1 MISMWKTSTT
11 MAMTDM
17 TNSVSPLLN
26 LRILVLTLGEA
37 HHAAWWKSQ
46 FLSHTGLSFLEH
58 VYPRSTFAAA
68 IRSAGRAARAVHDAN
83 VGKGDVFH
91 LFRLSRELE
100 RQIDTTL
107 VEQSQALQTQCHPLL
122 MNRARLLEAL
132 DVLAGETLAAS
143 SVGPMRL
150 LAKPGEWAP
159 AMAAAYLQAFRDG
172 TQVFPYFEVEETNL

>member
-1 MISMWKTSTT
+1 

-100 RQIDTTL
+100 RQIDAILT
-107 VEQSQALQTQCHPLL
+107 EQPQALQTRYHPLL
-122 MNRARLLEAL
+122 TEREQLLEAL
-132 DVLAGETLAAS
+132 KTLAGETPAGS

-150 LAKPGEWAP
+150 LSKPGEWAP

-172 TQVFPYFEVEETNL
+172 TQVFPYFEVGKTNL

>member
-1 MISMWKTSTT
+1 

-68 IRSAGRAARAVHDAN
+68 VRSAGRAARAVHDAN

-100 RQIDTTL
+100 RQIDATL

-122 MNRARLLEAL
+122 MEREQLLEAL
-132 DVLAGETLAAS
+132 KALADAALTGS
-143 SVGPMRL
+143 SVGPTQLSANEMDL
-150 LAKPGEWAP
+150 VPT
-159 AMAAAYLQAFRDG
+159 MAAMYLRAFSNG
-172 TQVFPYFEVEETNL
+172 TQVFPYFGEE